1 MNIKESKIL
10 IIDDS
15 AVNTMLLTG
24 LLEDEHHIIAADNGK
39 SGIELA
45 INEEPDLI
53 LLDVT
58 MPDMDGYMVCD
69 ELKTQIQTR
78 TIPVIFVTA
87 MDDMEDEARGLEM
100 GAIDYITKPFSPQ
113 IVKARVRNHL
123 ELKLYRDRLMQ
134 LSMID
139 GLTSIPNRRQFDR
152 TVNQEWQRG
161 IRRETPISLLLMDI
175 DFFKQYNDQYGHLK
189 GDDCLKKVAKALS
202 EQLHRPTDMVARYG
216 GEEFVCVLPETGDG
230 GAVHVAKRIIA
241 AMAALDIEHLGS
253 SVATH
258 VSVSIGL
265 ICLLPTV
272 EHTLADFIE
281 EADKALYRAKQSGRN
296 RYVMV

>member
-1 MNIKESKIL
+1 MKTKQSKIL

-24 LLEDEHHIIAADNGK
+24 LLEDEHKIVTAEYGEK
-39 SGIELA
+39 GIELA
-45 INEEPDLI
+45 SSEEPDLI

-58 MPDMDGYMVCD
+58 MPGMDGYTVCD
-69 ELKTQIQTR
+69 ELKTNIQTR
-78 TIPVIFVTA
+78 NIPVIFVTA

-152 TVNQEWQRG
+152 TISQEWQRG
-161 IRRETPISLLLMDI
+161 IRRETSVSLLLMDI
-175 DFFKQYNDQYGHLK
+175 DFFKQYNDQYGHLG
-189 GDDCLKKVAKALS
+189 GDDCLKQIA
-202 EQLHRPTDMVARYG
+202 QLLTNQLQRPTDMVARYG
-216 GEEFVCVLPETGDG
+216 GEEFVCVLPETDLE
-230 GAVHVAKRIIA
+230 GARHVARHIIE
-241 AMAALDIEHLGS
+241 AMPKANIEHSGS
-253 SVATH
+253 TVASYVTF
-258 VSVSIGL
+258 SIGL
-265 ICLLPTV
+265 VSMVPTAGFPLP
-272 EHTLADFIE
+272 DFIE
-281 EADKALYRAKQSGRN
+281 SADKALYKAKLAGRN
-296 RYVMV
+296 RFIEA